1 MCLYCIFHPP
11 QAFFQF
17 IVPLQRRIVHGFSEK
32 TAMLQPISAQS
43 VTPLPPVYTKRE
55 QNFFAS
61 KSLQM
66 SGCTLRNFDAECFAT
81 CAQKHFLP
89 YKKYLNVQES
99 PIAQLNKAPFF
110 AQKFRATGCI
120 RFHAMLH

>member
-32 TAMLQPISAQS
+32 TAMLQPIPAQS
-43 VTPLPPVYTKRE
+43 VTPPSSGIRETGAEFFCAKKFAGFRAPV
-55 QNFFAS
+55 
-61 KSLQM
+61 
-66 SGCTLRNFDAECFAT
+66 RNSPAECFAT

-89 YKKYLNVQES
+89 YKKHLNVQES